1 VTLLVS
7 LNVVFTRVKVCFL
20 CFKWA
25 TVFGRNKKT
34 LKFKDLRNNHSN
46 C

>member
-25 TVFGRNKKT
+25 TVFGRNEKM
-34 LKFKDLRNNHSN
+34 FKNKWLRENHTS
-46 C
+46 